1 MKTLVLALLSIVM
14 LTPAFAAE
22 KDTRCFELR
31 TYYAAPGKLDA
42 LHARFRDHTMK
53 IFEKHG
59 MTNIGYWMPLENPDP
74 KLIYMLSFPSR
85 EAARKSWRE
94 FGADPEWQAAAKASE
109 ANGKLVAKVESIF
122 LKPTDYSPEIKPS
135 KGNEPRAF
143 ELRTYHASPG
153 KLDDLN
159 ARFRNHTLTLF
170 KKHGMTNFGYW
181 TPTDKDKGAGETL
194 IYILAHKSKE
204 AGEVSFAAFRADPDW
219 VAAKKKSEEN
229 GSLTTEVESV
239 YMAPTDY
246 SPTR

>member
-1 MKTLVLALLSIVM
+1 MKQLFFVFCLFMSLVGY
-14 LTPAFAAE
+14 AAAP
-22 KDTRCFELR
+22 DGPVYELR
-31 TYYAAPGKLDA
+31 TYYAAPGKLDD
-42 LHARFRDHTMK
+42 LNARFRDHTMK

-59 MTNIGYWMPLENPDP
+59 MTNIGYWMPLDNPDH
-74 KLIYMLSFPSR
+74 KLIYMISFPSR

-94 FGADPEWQAAAKASE
+94 FGSDPEWQAAAKASE
-109 ANGKLVAKVESIF
+109 ANGKLVTKVESIF
-122 LKPTDYSPEIKPS
+122 LKATDYSPEIKPS
-135 KGNEPRAF
+135 KGNESRVF

-170 KKHGMTNFGYW
+170 KKHGMSNFGYW
-181 TPTDKDKGAGETL
+181 TPTDKEKGAGETL

-204 AGEVSFAAFRADPDW
+204 AGEASFAAFRADPDW
-219 VAAKKKSEEN
+219 VAVKKKSEEN
-229 GSLTTEVESV
+229 GSLTTKVESV